1 MTFPW
6 HTRACLLIAHT
17 VMHCPLS
24 PQLLMCQLCGLL
36 LLLVMGEAWMSWWD
50 SCQAAGQTTPLSAS
64 FHGQGLFCSQ
74 VGGTDCS
81 CCFLWHCDC
90 LLGSVLWHFM
100 QRGTAN
106 RNSEKVTEAHKVND
120 AELFWGKSFFAA
132 RQRGQ
137 VVQVVNV
144 LCMSFGIPQL
154 KHTSNGKQ
162 RLTRK
167 LQGRKLG
174 EGSDPGTALT
184 CNLSDSI
191 LYKLQSFSFLRS
203 VFMNTGQRSRCL
215 DLFHSAHHIS
225 SIYFSVL
232 FNFH

>member
-1 MTFPW
+1 
-6 HTRACLLIAHT
+6 
-17 VMHCPLS
+17 
-24 PQLLMCQLCGLL
+24 
-36 LLLVMGEAWMSWWD
+36 MSWWD

-174 EGSDPGTALT
+174 EGSDPVRFHTLQVAELQLFAL
-184 CNLSDSI
+184 CLYEYRSAVSMSRSIPFCPSYFLYLFLSFI
-191 LYKLQSFSFLRS
+191 QFPLGKIKCLIFLPFLS
-203 VFMNTGQRSRCL
+203 CDKSG
-215 DLFHSAHHIS
+215 
-225 SIYFSVL
+225 
-232 FNFH
+232 